1 MITFRAI
8 EAGDTELIASMHTT
22 SWRTAYRG
30 ILRDEYL
37 DGGIEE
43 ERRAE
48 WQRRFA
54 PLHAD
59 ALGFIA
65 LLDDQPVGF
74 IFGFQNEHDCWGT
87 LIDNLHV
94 LPGWKGR
101 GIGRHLMTRF
111 ATELIARGDAAG
123 VFLWVYEKNTAARQ
137 FYEIVGGKKTEETDY
152 PAPGGGEAR
161 IWRMTWS
168 SPRELI
174 ARASKDGAGEEAE

>member
-1 MITFRAI
+1 MITFREIRSNDA
-8 EAGDTELIASMHTT
+8 ELIARMHTT

-37 DGGIEE
+37 DGGIGE

-48 WQRRFA
+48 WQRRFVV
-54 PLHAD
+54 LHKE

-65 LLDDQPVGF
+65 LLDNEPVGF

-101 GIGRHLMTRF
+101 GIGRQLMARF
-111 ATELIARGDAAG
+111 ATELIARGDSAG
-123 VFLWVYEKNTAARQ
+123 VFLWVYEKNAAARG
-137 FYEIVGGKKTEETDY
+137 FYESIGGSMVEATDY
-152 PAPGGGEAR
+152 EVPGGGEAR
-161 IWRMTWS
+161 ILRMTWN
-168 SPRELI
+168 SPHNLATDSELT
-174 ARASKDGAGEEAE
+174 R

>member
-1 MITFRAI
+1 MLNFRKI
-8 EAGDTELIASMHTT
+8 GAGDAKLIASMHTT

-48 WQRRFA
+48 WQRRLEA
-54 PLHAD
+54 LHAD

-74 IFGFQNEHDCWGT
+74 IFGFQNEHDCWGS

-101 GIGRHLMTRF
+101 GIGRQLMTRF
-111 ATELIARGDAAG
+111 AAELIARGDSAG

-161 IWRMTWS
+161 ICRMTWS

-174 ARASKDGAGEEAE
+174 VG